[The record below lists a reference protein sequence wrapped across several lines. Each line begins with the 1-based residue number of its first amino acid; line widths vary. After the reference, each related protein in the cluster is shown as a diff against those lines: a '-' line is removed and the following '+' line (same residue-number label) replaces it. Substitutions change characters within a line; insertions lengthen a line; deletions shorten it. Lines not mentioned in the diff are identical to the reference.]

1 MARSERYGT
10 FDFRDLR
17 VLVVEDEEFAR
28 GLTCQVLKGFGCA
41 TVVAAENGN
50 QAVDLLSTAHR
61 SFGLIVCDFRMP
73 RMNGIELLKRVRVG
87 LAGVARDTAFAM
99 LTSYSDKPIVG
110 LAFKLDV
117 DCFLTKPTTAAN
129 MRNRLQRVMSTDRF
143 IKPPFDYHE
152 VFIENVEDLEPEGP
166 GADPIAVSQQA
177 RASGVPSESGGRAL
191 GGRSVRLADV
201 RPGTKLVAPVKTS
214 GGQILLLTG
223 TSLDARTLDRLQN
236 LAEIDPAV
244 AEVRI
249 E

>member
-41 TVVAAENGN
+41 AVAAAENGN
-50 QAVDLLSTAHR
+50 QAVDLLSTADR

-99 LTSYSDKPIVG
+99 LTSYSDKPVVG

-152 VFIENVEDLEPEGP
+152 VYIDSIEDLEL
-166 GADPIAVSQQA
+166 ADADAAPIEASPQA
-177 RASGVPSESGGRAL
+177 RGSGAGARPLPGRP
-191 GGRSVRLADV
+191 VRLTDV
-201 RPGTKLVAPVKTS
+201 RPGTVLVAPLKTS
-214 GGQILLLTG
+214 GGQTLLPTG
-223 TSLDARTLDRLQN
+223 TALDARTLERLQN
-236 LAEIDPAV
+236 LAEIDLVV

>member
-1 MARSERYGT
+1 M
-10 FDFRDLR
+10 
-17 VLVVEDEEFAR
+17 LVVEDEEFAR

-50 QAVDLLSTAHR
+50 RAVDLLSTADR

-152 VFIENVEDLEPEGP
+152 VFIDNVEDLEPEGP
-166 GADPIAVSQQA
+166 GADPIAVGPQA
-177 RASGVPSESGGRAL
+177 QGPRSSSKTGAPVLA
-191 GGRSVRLADV
+191 GRSVRLADV
-201 RPGTKLVAPVKTS
+201 RPGTPLVAPVKTS
-214 GGQILLLTG
+214 GGQTLLPIG
-223 TSLDARTLDRLQN
+223 TALDTRTLERLQN

-244 AEVRI
+244 GEVRI